1 MARKTLLVSGPSLFS
16 ACTLALALW
25 ACSQP
30 DDEPRQCSVSA
41 PLACPEPAPR
51 YVDVAPIFE
60 RRCAS
65 CHNGE
70 PREPWPLDNYDHVAD
85 WQELVR
91 AAVLHCDM
99 PPPDSDITLTD
110 EERQTILAW
119 IKCGA
124 LE

>member
-1 MARKTLLVSGPSLFS
+1 MNAPSPFS
-16 ACTLALALW
+16 ACFVALALW

-30 DDEPRQCSVSA
+30 DEARQCSVSA

-51 YVDVAPIFE
+51 YADVAPIFE
-60 RRCAS
+60 RRCSS

-70 PREPWPLDNYDHVAD
+70 PREPWPLDNYNHVAD
-85 WQELVR
+85 WQDLVR

-99 PPPDSDITLTD
+99 PPPDSDITLSD
-110 EERQTILAW
+110 EESQTILAW